1 MKSVGCPNTECAL
14 SKEATAGTVIC
25 HGFYNTNSG
34 RRRRYM
40 SIAGL
45 AARHSE
51 LECRNALPSTP
62 TPSRNLRRDPGPGGV
77 FHSTLARPFVVIL
90 TSQSL
95 SAKKRLAKKA
105 TPFGELRREPRN
117 DTVVPKRRT
126 VPRKDLENRLKQSG
140 VSPVPWERYYSESVN
155 F

>member
-1 MKSVGCPNTECAL
+1 
-14 SKEATAGTVIC
+14 
-25 HGFYNTNSG
+25 
-34 RRRRYM
+34 M

-105 TPFGELRREPRN
+105 TPFGELRREPRKRYCGPQAK
-117 DTVVPKRRT
+117 DGPKKR
-126 VPRKDLENRLKQSG
+126 P
-140 VSPVPWERYYSESVN
+140 
-155 F
+155 